1 MPSGVYKR
9 NPFTKKHKENI
20 KLGHI
25 GKASGML
32 GRIHSKKTKEK
43 MSKVHKSIGTQPPH
57 PKGRKCHF
65 WKGGVT
71 NLNRMI
77 RSRFIYRQWVSDIFT
92 RDSFTCQDC
101 FKIGGILHAHHI
113 IKLSTLIKMNKIKNI
128 EEAEKCNEIYNL
140 NNGMTLCLDCHKKR
154 HKHNF

>member
-1 MPSGVYKR
+1 MPQGR
-9 NPFTKKHKENI
+9 AIILI
-20 KLGHI
+20 KQEAI
-25 GKASGML
+25 
-32 GRIHSKKTKEK
+32 IKKTILIINTKGQKNEN
-43 MSKVHKSIGTQPPH
+43 VH
-57 PKGRKCHF
+57 KGRKCHF